1 MRSQSHK
8 QPESLNALNLA
19 ELFRFKTGLV
29 SVPAGQPRF
38 RAGESGDHMYV
49 LMEGDAAVMVGD
61 TVVER
66 AVPGALLGELALI
79 EQAVRSATV
88 MATTDCQFLPID
100 ARRFQFLVQQTPNFA
115 LHVMRTMADRLRRV
129 DLLLLEAKDA
139 GGTDQLHPRG

>member
-1 MRSQSHK
+1 M
-8 QPESLNALNLA
+8 ALNLA
-19 ELFRFKTGLV
+19 ELFRFETGLV
-29 SVPAGQPRF
+29 SVPASQPLF
-38 RAGESGDHMYV
+38 RAGESGDRMYV
-49 LMEGDAAVMVGD
+49 LMEGDAVVMVGD

-66 AVPGALLGELALI
+66 ALPGALLGELALI
-79 EQAVRSATV
+79 EQTVRSATV

-139 GGTDQLHPRG
+139 GGTDQLQPRG

>member
-1 MRSQSHK
+1 M
-8 QPESLNALNLA
+8 ALNLA
-19 ELFRFKTGLV
+19 ELFRFETGLV
-29 SVPAGQPRF
+29 AVLAGKPLF
-38 RAGESGDHMYV
+38 TAGEPGDRMYV
-49 LMEGDAAVMVGD
+49 LMEGDAVVMVGD

-66 AVPGALLGELALI
+66 ALPGALLGELALI

-88 MATTDCQFLPID
+88 TATTDCQFLPID

-139 GGTDQLHPRG
+139 GGRDQLQPRR

>member
-1 MRSQSHK
+1 M
-8 QPESLNALNLA
+8 ALNLA
-19 ELFRFKTGLV
+19 ELFRFETGLV
-29 SVPAGQPRF
+29 AVPAGKPLF
-38 RAGESGDHMYV
+38 TVGEPGDRMYV
-49 LMEGDAAVMVGD
+49 LMEGDAVVTVGD

-66 AVPGALLGELALI
+66 ALPGALLGELALI

-100 ARRFQFLVQQTPNFA
+100 AKRFQFLVQQTPNFA

-139 GGTDQLHPRG
+139 GGPDQLQSRG